1 MQVVELKQ
9 ALDSRRRCSNGS
21 STLGTPSTLPTRMVR
36 RAAGRWTSGV
46 SQTVDVG
53 TLEPSPPGHGEVS
66 RVPPGPDR
74 HRRPRGVVPRRAGR
88 VYSVELSSLEDAA
101 ARTNSD
107 SDHTAVMY
115 HRPTTERASQTAGSR
130 RDMKSPALVHAAASK
145 EVNEREP

>member
-9 ALDSRRRCSNGS
+9 ALDSRWRCSNGS
-21 STLGTPSTLPTRMVR
+21 STLGTPSTRPTRMVR
-36 RAAGRWTSGV
+36 RAAGRWASGV
-46 SQTVDVG
+46 SPTADVG
-53 TLEPSPPGHGEVS
+53 TLEPPPPGHGEVS

-88 VYSVELSSLEDAA
+88 VYSVEPSSLEDAA

-115 HRPTTERASQTAGSR
+115 HRPMSERASQTAGNR
-130 RDMKSPALVHAAASK
+130 RDIK
-145 EVNEREP
+145 